1 MSYFYRAKIS
11 YLGKEYQGWQKQGH
25 TEKTVQGE
33 LEKAIKSLV
42 GESFKHSVASGRTD
56 TGVHAISQ
64 IVRLE
69 LSSTYPKEFFLKG
82 VNNSLPKDIK
92 IIDVSECT
100 EEFHPVFSAKR
111 KSYTYL
117 ISRTSMSPFLD
128 GMAYIYSKS
137 INVSLLREAAQLFVG
152 EHDFKNYMC
161 EGTPVKST
169 VRQVYSFEIE
179 EVDSFDL
186 GQLAIK
192 GDFIQITVCGSG
204 FLKQMVRLLA
214 GALIHLN
221 EGKMGR
227 KDIENSL
234 LPELSERFWPVAPGC
249 GLYLQSVEY

>member
-1 MSYFYRAKIS
+1 MS
-11 YLGKEYQGWQKQGH
+11 QK
-25 TEKTVQGE
+25 
-33 LEKAIKSLV
+33 
-42 GESFKHSVASGRTD
+42 
-56 TGVHAISQ
+56 
-64 IVRLE
+64 
-69 LSSTYPKEFFLKG
+69 
-82 VNNSLPKDIK
+82 
-92 IIDVSECT
+92 CT

-117 ISRTSMSPFLD
+117 ISKASMSPFLD
-128 GMAYIYSKS
+128 GMAYTYSKN
-137 INVSLLREAAQLFVG
+137 INVSSLREAAQLFVG

-204 FLKQMVRLLA
+204 FLKQMVRLLV

-221 EGKMGR
+221 EGKIQKLLKTLKIRSYIKSRSSQRGSGQWCLGVGYIFNLLSIDT
-227 KDIENSL
+227 KCNLTFNASL
-234 LPELSERFWPVAPGC
+234 ASFG
-249 GLYLQSVEY
+249 GNYS